1 MTADKESVHTNHTVE
16 EKLNSVT
23 HSIGA
28 GMSIAGMIFL
38 FVLTGLNGGGTI
50 KYVSFSIYGA
60 FQILLYMSSAL
71 THQFSDM
78 PRAHKILRI
87 VDQAAV
93 YLLIAGTYTPV
104 ALLALKGRIGWTVF
118 GVVWG
123 VAVLGILSKV
133 LIFRKKNV
141 ISDLFYLPMGW
152 IIIFAFKPLISATP
166 MGFVIWAMIGGGSY
180 TVGIIFYLL
189 RKMPFSHVIWHLFV
203 LAGGISFYLGFA
215 FYLV

>member
-1 MTADKESVHTNHTVE
+1 VDNNIKNGNHSVE

-28 GMSIAGMIFL
+28 GMSIAGMVFL
-38 FVLTGLNGGGTI
+38 FVLTGLNGGGAI

-78 PRAHKILRI
+78 HRAHKVLRV
-87 VDQAAV
+87 VDQASV

-104 ALLALKGRIGWTVF
+104 ALLALKGRVGWIIF
-118 GVVWG
+118 GVIWG
-123 VAVLGILSKV
+123 LAILGILSKV
-133 LIFRKKNV
+133 LIFREKNV

-152 IIIFAFKPLISATP
+152 LIVFAFKPLMNSTP
-166 MGFVIWAMIGGGSY
+166 MGFVIWTIIGGGSY

-215 FYLV
+215 YYLV